1 MRLALI
7 TLILIP
13 WSIQAA
19 DAAAKLH
26 WKGKPQIV
34 WDGDTNG
41 GGSGWAASPDNT
53 SSIDTNA
60 PEARSGKIAMRLV
73 AKAKNWS
80 RFGWNW
86 VGWDTINGTNVKAK
100 THLLLSIRITGT
112 SHPTKFGIFLTAMP
126 TEKGKGGKEGP
137 TLEITT
143 YEPSALD
150 GKWHEVA
157 IPLAALAANDAV
169 DLTNL
174 QQVCFVPTG
183 GADMDCAILIDNVS
197 FAEAAK

>member
-1 MRLALI
+1 MRFVLI
-7 TLILIP
+7 AMAFIP
-13 WSIQAA
+13 LSLHAA

-26 WKGKPQIV
+26 WKGKPQVV
-34 WDGDTNG
+34 WDGDTYG
-41 GGSGWAASPDNT
+41 GGSGWAVSPNST
-53 SSIDTNA
+53 SSIDANA
-60 PEARSGKIAMRLV
+60 PEARAGKIAMRLV
-73 AKAKNWS
+73 VKAKNWS

-100 THLLLSIRITGT
+100 THLLLSVRVTGA
-112 SHPTKFGIFLTAMP
+112 SYPTKLGVFLMSMP
-126 TEKGKGGKEGP
+126 AEKGKASKEGP

-157 IPLAALAANDAV
+157 IPLSALAANDAV

-174 QQVCFVPTG
+174 QQACFVPTG
-183 GADMDCAILIDNVS
+183 GEMDCAVLIDNLS